1 MALGQKRANASAS
14 ARSSRKEAKVVAK
27 LTLWICLGLCTLAIT
42 ATLAA
47 LCCLNWPVLAFA
59 LAIAV
64 FFAAA
69 AWLIQPA
76 VDRVNEAAE
85 QDKLWRDAYRNQRL

>member
-1 MALGQKRANASAS
+1 MIYKFF
-14 ARSSRKEAKVVAK
+14 
-27 LTLWICLGLCTLAIT
+27 LWVFLSMTTLALV

-69 AWLIQPA
+69 AWLVQPA

-85 QDKLWRDAYRNQRL
+85 QDKLWRDSYRL